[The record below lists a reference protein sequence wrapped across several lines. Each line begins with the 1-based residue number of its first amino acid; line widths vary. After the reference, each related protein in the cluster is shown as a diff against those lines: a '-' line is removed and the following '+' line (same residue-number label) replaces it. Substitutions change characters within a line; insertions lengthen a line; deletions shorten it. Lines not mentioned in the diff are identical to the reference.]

1 MRRAIPWLMIVS
13 TVICGCAAEA
23 HPFER
28 RSPREIERALSAMSE
43 PPSSVDDDVAPA
55 PPTVE
60 APSGYVRMVPIAR
73 SGSFGDAVLLVDDE
87 RQVVVPIYIGGTEAL
102 SIQLR
107 LAGRPFT
114 RPLTHDLFDAFAERV
129 GAKMLR
135 AQVDRLEDR
144 VFIGSVVLQRG
155 QELILLDARPSDAIA
170 LAIGNGVAIFVS
182 RAVVDSAGIRSD
194 ELDDEPPPTTDPI
207 AL

>member
-1 MRRAIPWLMIVS
+1 
-13 TVICGCAAEA
+13 
-23 HPFER
+23 
-28 RSPREIERALSAMSE
+28 MSE
-43 PPSSVDDDVAPA
+43 PPAKDDVAPA
-55 PPTVE
+55 PTLE
-60 APSGYVRMVPIAR
+60 APSGYVRMTPLAR

-114 RPLTHDLFDAFAERV
+114 RPLTHDLFDAFAKRV

-144 VFIGSVVLQRG
+144 VFIGSVVLERDG
-155 QELILLDARPSDAIA
+155 ELIRLDARPSDAIA
-170 LAIGNGVAIFVS
+170 LAIGNGVPIFVA

-194 ELDDEPPPTTDPI
+194 ELDDEPPPGADPI